1 MRKELFNAVKERLS
15 LLCVNA
21 AGEYYM
27 APADMD
33 ADLVNPVI
41 KHIDLWNHNVEFLE
55 EEMAW
60 PRPAVFI
67 EICPIRWKAI
77 VPGREYRAEPL
88 LKFHI
93 VTDWADAAS
102 DGSYGAI
109 SMLDLPEHI
118 HDALAGLEGNSF
130 MELSLAE
137 SDTNHN
143 HEDIV
148 ENIEV
153 YEYTAIKSVG
163 R

>member
-27 APADMD
+27 APLDID
-33 ADLVNPVI
+33 SDLVDPVI

-55 EEMAW
+55 QEAMW

-67 EICPIRWKAI
+67 EICPIKWNAI
-77 VPGREYRAEPL
+77 VPGIEYRAESQI
-88 LKFHI
+88 KFHI
-93 VTDWADAAS
+93 VTDWAETIS
-102 DGSYGAI
+102 DENAGAI

-118 HDALAGLEGNSF
+118 HEALAGLEGKTF
-130 MELSLAE
+130 MELSLIE
-137 SDTNHN
+137 SQTNHN

-153 YEYTAIKSVG
+153 YGYTAIKSIC